1 MKSYNIYIVLFLL
14 ITQSCGSDTETQ
26 NAKSTEIEL
35 SQENLDLQSKTV
47 ISKIMQPSDFNL
59 KLNGNEKWQID
70 SVSFSKLMKVKQQ
83 IYVISGNIENYKEDS
98 FIAIGSEM
106 SIFLDEIDTEN
117 KIETDPILNHVIQ
130 QAQSQC
136 DIMMVGKLQD
146 SQIAMVNLSIL
157 FDEIPKY
164 FQPIK

>member
-1 MKSYNIYIVLFLL
+1 MKIHYLYIVLFLFA
-14 ITQSCGSDTETQ
+14 TQSCDSDTETQ
-26 NAKSTEIEL
+26 NSKSTEIEL
-35 SQENLDLQSKTV
+35 SQENLDLKSKSV
-47 ISKIMQPSDFNL
+47 ISKIMQPSEFNL

-83 IYVISGNIENYKEDS
+83 IYVISGSIENYSEES
-98 FIAIGSEM
+98 FIAIGSEI
-106 SIFLDEIDTEN
+106 STFLVGMNTE
-117 KIETDPILNHVIQ
+117 KKVETDSILNNVIQ
-130 QAQSQC
+130 HAQSQC